1 MDGPCR
7 GPTDLRK
14 PFDLFVHE
22 RQGIGL
28 GILIQNL
35 GNIKRPVTYFSKQL
49 DMVTRGWPVSLRAM
63 AATCD
68 LPQEAGKFSLGQHT
82 SVHSPPCVSP
92 LLEPK
97 GEYQLGKY
105 QAIL

>member
-35 GNIKRPVTYFSKQL
+35 GNIKRPVDSFSKQL
-49 DMVTRGWPVSLRAM
+49 VMVAQGRPVCLRTT
-63 AATCD
+63 AA
-68 LPQEAGKFSLGQHT
+68 PSAGG
-82 SVHSPPCVSP
+82 
-92 LLEPK
+92 
-97 GEYQLGKY
+97 
-105 QAIL
+105 